1 VKGAGGFLSSS
12 GLHAFPYSSCESAG
26 AVILRG
32 HSFTIFDISWRNLV
46 DKSFPIRVWIPA
58 SLPSRL
64 AEWTY
69 YDDNE
74 AVEFRIQFSSP

>member
-1 VKGAGGFLSSS
+1 MEGAGGFLNSS
-12 GLHAFPYSSCESAG
+12 GLDAFPYSSCESAG

-32 HSFTIFDISWRNLV
+32 RSFTIFDISWRNQA
-46 DKSFPIRVWIPA
+46 DKSFPSRVRIPA
-58 SLPSRL
+58 YLPSRL

-69 YDDNE
+69 YDDDE